1 MPKFL
6 EMIDENGWI
15 VICFRNKEFPAL
27 MDLHGRERKLR
38 RIICVSFKN
47 LDYYEL

>member
-15 VICFRNKEFPAL
+15 VICFRNKEFSLSTDRANK
-27 MDLHGRERKLR
+27 RKLR
-38 RIICVSFKN
+38 RVICAIFKN